1 MRALQIALIVGA
13 CGVAAVTVACGSTTQ
28 TRSRNGAGCRETKA
42 VAAYASAIKTA
53 MPLVRRLAA
62 GIRAPGMSLAVAADG
77 KIIWSVNCG
86 YSNIDAGRLV
96 NDHTRFRIGS
106 VSKTLTAAALMHYAA
121 VGKVDLDAPIGRY
134 LQSFPSHGG
143 GITLRRLAGH
153 LAGIRHYETQFEA
166 VNTRHFDSV
175 AAPLAIFANDPLV
188 APPGTQ
194 FAYSSYGYDVIGAAL
209 ERATNESFE
218 TLMRQAVF
226 APADLNE
233 TTIATAPAGR
243 RSSFYELTSSGKV
256 RAAPAIDLS
265 DRLPAG
271 GLLST
276 ARDLARFGCA
286 LVDGTLVP
294 AASARVM
301 LTSQTTL
308 AGTQTGYG
316 IGVEVHASP
325 FGTFVAHTGAVDGGT
340 AGLLIHPRSR
350 TALALATNLGYATAD
365 NPPPPRKGT
374 PDPPVV
380 LLPFIKR

>member
-1 MRALQIALIVGA
+1 VRALQIALTVGA
-13 CGVAAVTVACGSTTQ
+13 SSVAAVTVACGSTTQ
-28 TRSRNGAGCRETKA
+28 TRSRHGAGCRETKA
-42 VAAYASAIKTA
+42 AAAYASAIRTA

-77 KIIWSVNCG
+77 KIVWSVNCG
-86 YSNIDAGRLV
+86 YSNIDAGRPV
-96 NDHTRFRIGS
+96 DDHTRFRIGS

-134 LQSFPSHGG
+134 LHSFPSHGG

-153 LAGIRHYETQFEA
+153 LAGIRHYETRAEA
-166 VNTRHFDSV
+166 VNRRHFDSV

-209 ERATNESFE
+209 ERATDESFG

-226 APADLNE
+226 ASADLNE
-233 TTIATAPAGR
+233 TTLATAPSGR
-243 RSSFYELTSSGKV
+243 RSSFYELTSRGTV

-271 GLLST
+271 GFLST
-276 ARDLARFGCA
+276 ARDLARFGGA

-294 AASARVM
+294 AASARAM
-301 LTSQTTL
+301 LTSQKTL

-325 FGTFVAHTGAVDGGT
+325 FGTFVGHTGAVDGGT
-340 AGLLIHPRSR
+340 AALLIHPASR
-350 TALALATNLGYATAD
+350 TVLALATNLGYATAD

-374 PDPPVV
+374 PDPPIV